1 MNEKSSNQC
10 EHSLERSKSIVDIF
24 CAVFGILLT
33 LSQISIAM
41 TSYQLAAR
49 AEALSFQ
56 LQAVEGHYQYEIIED
71 GNISSIPAPSLRLS
85 VEHGALRAVTLI
97 QTDGVMCPSVSTLPM
112 QSRWDGCSVDIA
124 FPPDTV
130 LVEGDL
136 IYDYAFL
143 FLEPAEG
150 DSELLLVY
158 CIVSRSTQAVQTCF
172 QRPVSLLRLDAQ
184 PNGAMKQMLSV
195 YRSLLSQLSSLQLLE
210 AS

>member
-1 MNEKSSNQC
+1 MNAKVIKRYERLLNHSS
-10 EHSLERSKSIVDIF
+10 LIIGMI
-24 CAVFGILLT
+24 CAVCGVFLT
-33 LSQISIAM
+33 MSQISIAR
-41 TSYQLAAR
+41 TTAKQAAR

-71 GNISSIPAPSLRLS
+71 GNTCTIPAPSLRLS
-85 VEHGALRAVTLI
+85 VEHGALRAVTVI

-112 QSRWDGCSVDIA
+112 QSRWDGCIVDIT

-130 LVEGDL
+130 IVEGDL

-158 CIVSRSTQAVQTCF
+158 CIVSRSTQEVQTCF
-172 QRPVSLLRLDAQ
+172 QRPVSLLRMNSQTDDA
-184 PNGAMKQMLSV
+184 MRQMLSV
-195 YRSLLSQLSSLQLLE
+195 YRSLLTQMADLDLL
-210 AS
+210 

>member
-71 GNISSIPAPSLRLS
+71 GNISSIPAPRC
-85 VEHGALRAVTLI
+85 G
-97 QTDGVMCPSVSTLPM
+97 
-112 QSRWDGCSVDIA
+112 
-124 FPPDTV
+124 F
-130 LVEGDL
+130 
-136 IYDYAFL
+136 
-143 FLEPAEG
+143 
-150 DSELLLVY
+150 
-158 CIVSRSTQAVQTCF
+158 
-172 QRPVSLLRLDAQ
+172 
-184 PNGAMKQMLSV
+184 
-195 YRSLLSQLSSLQLLE
+195 LLSTARCALSPS
-210 AS
+210 SRRTV

>member
-41 TSYQLAAR
+41 TSYKLSAR

-56 LQAVEGHYQYEIIED
+56 LQAVEGNYQYEIIED
-71 GNISSIPAPSLRLS
+71 GNSSTIPAPSLRLS
-85 VEHGALRAVTLI
+85 VEHGALQAVTVI

-112 QSRWDGCSVDIA
+112 QSRWDGCIVDIT

-130 LVEGDL
+130 IVEGDL

-158 CIVSRSTQAVQTCF
+158 CIVSRSTQEVQTCF
-172 QRPVSLLRLDAQ
+172 QRPVSLLRMNSQTDDA
-184 PNGAMKQMLSV
+184 MRQMLSV
-195 YRSLLSQLSSLQLLE
+195 YRSLLTQMADLDLL
-210 AS
+210 

>member
-41 TSYQLAAR
+41 TSYKLSAR

-56 LQAVEGHYQYEIIED
+56 LQAVEGNYQYEIIED
-71 GNISSIPAPSLRLS
+71 GNSSTIPAPSLRLS
-85 VEHGALRAVTLI
+85 VEHGALRAITVI

-112 QSRWDGCSVDIA
+112 QSRWDGCIVDTT

-130 LVEGDL
+130 IVEGDL

-158 CIVSRSTQAVQTCF
+158 CIVSRSTQEVQTCF
-172 QRPVSLLRLDAQ
+172 QRPVSLLRMNSQTDDA
-184 PNGAMKQMLSV
+184 MRQMLSV
-195 YRSLLSQLSSLQLLE
+195 YRSLLAQMADLDLL
-210 AS
+210 